1 MTVEPSFFELYG
13 QQARFAA
20 EAPGRV
26 NLIGEHTDYS
36 GGYVLPLAIPRR
48 TRIELAPRPDATVR
62 AWSANIDAGGMGG
75 MGGIEGRGAGE
86 AGGAIA
92 EYQLGAEA
100 AGRGWLDYVQ
110 GATRVLG
117 LEGVPLAGADLRIES
132 TVPSGAGL
140 ASSAALV
147 VAVLRALR
155 AANRLEIDDVAL
167 ARLGQ
172 RVENQFVGAPVG
184 IMDPMAASLADET
197 TALFIDTRSLTYERV
212 PLPPGVELAVVDS
225 GIAHRH
231 AAAPRGPDHGCES
244 RESSRARPA
253 ARAAGEAGRAG
264 GAGGGGG
271 GGGDYRARREECDRA
286 ARLMGVDQLRE
297 LGRADLPRL
306 GKLPPPLDR
315 RARHVISENA
325 RVLAAVRAMR
335 HQDAPLLGKLLY
347 DSHRSLAEDFA
358 VSLPEL
364 DLLVELARGDP
375 DVLGAR
381 LTGGG
386 FGGAVLALTRQGAA
400 RAAGNR
406 LVALYGWRTS
416 RAATLLLP
424 AAP

>member
-1 MTVEPSFFELYG
+1 MAPRNWSARTMTVEPSFFELYG
-13 QQARFAA
+13 RQPRFAA

-36 GGYVLPLAIPRR
+36 GGYVLPLAISRR
-48 TRIELAPRPDATVR
+48 TRVELALRPDATVR
-62 AWSANIDAGGMGG
+62 AWSANIDV
-75 MGGIEGRGAGE
+75 GGIEGRGAGE

-110 GATRVLG
+110 GATRALG
-117 LEGVPLAGADLRIES
+117 LEGFPLAGADLRIES
-132 TVPSGAGL
+132 TVPPGAGL

-155 AANRLEIDDVAL
+155 AANRLELDDVAL

-197 TALFIDTRSLTYERV
+197 SALFIDTRNLTYERV

-231 AAAPRGPDHGCES
+231 AAFPRGPDHGCES
-244 RESSRARPA
+244 RESSRAGPA
-253 ARAAGEAGRAG
+253 ARAAG
-264 GAGGGGG
+264 GAGA
-271 GGGDYRARREECDRA
+271 DYRARREECDRA

-297 LGRADLPRL
+297 LGKADLPRL

-364 DLLVELARGDP
+364 DLLVDLARGDP